1 MKKRTILVLM
11 VALLCSSVTFT
22 SCIGSFR
29 LSNKVLSWNKQV
41 SGSKFVNEVVFFC
54 FWVLPVYEITTIADV
69 LVVNSIE
76 FWSGD
81 NPLAENE
88 IEKSVHGEKG
98 EYLVRYKRNGYRII
112 NRNTKTSVDLIYD
125 KETKTWSAMAKNK
138 PVEFM
143 TFLDDNTVRVYLP
156 GGKTMNVQLS
166 ESGVAT
172 FKDLIERDY
181 ANLH

>member
-1 MKKRTILVLM
+1 MKRRTILVLM

-41 SGSKFVNEVVFFC
+41 SNSKFVNEVVFFC
-54 FWVLPVYEITTIADV
+54 FWVLPVYEVTTIADV

-88 IEKSVHGEKG
+88 IEKSVHGQKE

-125 KETKTWSAMAKNK
+125 KESKTWSAMAKNK

-156 GGKTMNVQLS
+156 GGKTMNVELS

-181 ANLH
+181 ARLH

>member
-1 MKKRTILVLM
+1 MM
-11 VALLCSSVTFT
+11 VTLLCSCIAFT
-22 SCIGSFR
+22 SCIGSFK

-41 SGSKFVNEVVFFC
+41 SNSKFVNEVVFFC
-54 FWVLPVYEITTIADV
+54 FWVIPVYEVTTIADV

-81 NPLAENE
+81 NPLAETE
-88 IEKSVHGEKG
+88 TEKSIHGKKG
-98 EYLVRYKRNGYRII
+98 EYLVRYKHFNGYRIV

-125 KETKTWSAMAKNK
+125 KGTKTWSAMAKNK

-156 GGKTMNVQLS
+156 GGKTMNVELS

-172 FKDLIERDY
+172 FREVIERDY
-181 ANLH
+181 AMLR

>member
-1 MKKRTILVLM
+1 MKRRTLIIML
-11 VALLCSSVTFT
+11 VALLGIGMTFS

-41 SGSKFVNEVVFFC
+41 SNSKFVNEVVFLC
-54 FWVLPVYEITTIADV
+54 FWVVPVYEVTALADI

-81 NPLAENE
+81 NPLAAVDT
-88 IEKSVHGEKG
+88 EKSVHGEKG
-98 EYLVRYKRNGYRII
+98 EYLVRYKRNGYRIV
-112 NRNTKTSVDLIYD
+112 NRQAKTSVDLIYD

-143 TFLDDNTVRVYLP
+143 TFLNDNTVRVYLP
-156 GGKTMNVQLS
+156 DGKTMNVELS

-172 FKDLIERDY
+172 FKEVIDRDF
-181 ANLH
+181 AMIH

>member
-1 MKKRTILVLM
+1 MKRRTLIIML
-11 VALLCSSVTFT
+11 VALLGISMTFS

-41 SGSKFVNEVVFFC
+41 SNSKFVNEVVFLC
-54 FWVLPVYEITTIADV
+54 FWVLPVYEVTAIADV

-81 NPLAENE
+81 NPLAAADT
-88 IEKSVHGEKG
+88 EKSVHGEKG
-98 EYLVRYKRNGYRII
+98 EYLVRYKRNGYRIV
-112 NRNTKTSVDLIYD
+112 NRQTKTSVDLIYD

-143 TFLDDNTVRVYLP
+143 TFLNDNTVRVYLP
-156 GGKTMNVQLS
+156 DGKTMNVELS

-172 FKDLIERDY
+172 FKEVIDRDF
-181 ANLH
+181 AMIH

>member
-1 MKKRTILVLM
+1 MM
-11 VALLCSSVTFT
+11 VTLLCSCIAFT
-22 SCIGSFR
+22 SCIGSFK

-41 SGSKFVNEVVFFC
+41 SNSKFVNEVVFFC
-54 FWVLPVYEITTIADV
+54 FWVIPVYEVTTIADV

-81 NPLAENE
+81 
-88 IEKSVHGEKG
+88 
-98 EYLVRYKRNGYRII
+98 
-112 NRNTKTSVDLIYD
+112 YD
-125 KETKTWSAMAKNK
+125 KGTKTWSAMAKNK

-156 GGKTMNVQLS
+156 GGKTMNVELS

-172 FKDLIERDY
+172 FREVIERDY
-181 ANLH
+181 AMLR

>member
-1 MKKRTILVLM
+1 MKRRIILVLM

-41 SGSKFVNEVVFFC
+41 SNSKFVNEVVFFC
-54 FWVLPVYEITTIADV
+54 FWVLPVYEVTAIADI

-88 IEKSVHGEKG
+88 IEKSVHGQKG

-125 KETKTWSAMAKNK
+125 KESKTWSAMAKNK

-156 GGKTMNVQLS
+156 GGKTMNVELS

-181 ANLH
+181 ARLH

>member
-81 NPLAENE
+81 NPLAE
-88 IEKSVHGEKG
+88 
-98 EYLVRYKRNGYRII
+98 
-112 NRNTKTSVDLIYD
+112 T
-125 KETKTWSAMAKNK
+125 ETTAD
-138 PVEFM
+138 
-143 TFLDDNTVRVYLP
+143 TRV
-156 GGKTMNVQLS
+156 
-166 ESGVAT
+166 
-172 FKDLIERDY
+172 
-181 ANLH
+181 